1 MDPEVL
7 EVVRRMTTLI
17 MRKELY
23 RLEPFLRK
31 PLEIF
36 ISDISLGP
44 VGKIPSFGIDMDTIG
59 LLEPS
64 HFRSSSW
71 SIMNEV
77 SEGDSPQKIS
87 EAFAKVILQEFNEW
101 LIRCN
106 HSFLRHVQIYLDKM
120 KVLEDNP
127 ERAPE
132 WIRKGNT
139 GYLWESFEFLV
150 AKDYL
155 KI

>member
-1 MDPEVL
+1 MDPDVL
-7 EVVRRMTTLI
+7 KVVQKLTTLI
-17 MRKELY
+17 VRKELY
-23 RLEPFLRK
+23 QLEPFLRK
-31 PLEIF
+31 PLEIY
-36 ISDISLGP
+36 ISDISLGQSGKRP
-44 VGKIPSFGIDMDTIG
+44 VFGIDMDTIG
-59 LLEPS
+59 VLEPS
-64 HFRSSSW
+64 SFRSTSW
-71 SIMNEV
+71 SILKEV
-77 SEGDSPQKIS
+77 REGDSLQTIS
-87 EAFAKVILQEFNEW
+87 VAFAKVILQEFNEW
-101 LIRCN
+101 LIRGN

-127 ERAPE
+127 EIAPD